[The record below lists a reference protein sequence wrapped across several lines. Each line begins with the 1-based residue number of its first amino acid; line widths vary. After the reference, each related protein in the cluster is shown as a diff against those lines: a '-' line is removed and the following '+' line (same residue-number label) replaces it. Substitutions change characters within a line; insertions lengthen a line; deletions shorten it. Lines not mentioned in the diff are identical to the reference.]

1 MTDLMRDQGSPPES
15 EERLSGRT
23 AEFEELYRAHIGL
36 VLSYFARRTT
46 DPQTAADLTADT
58 FVEAITSFGSF
69 DAQRGTGRG
78 WLLTIARRV
87 YARHCESATRNRD
100 TLARLGGHRQID
112 DDEAT
117 ELLARIDA
125 EASGRGLMA
134 ALAALPALD
143 RHAIELV
150 DIAGLTPKEAAV
162 ALGVSSGTLR
172 VRLFRARTRLRKQTG
187 HDAMN
192 TKGSK

>member
-1 MTDLMRDQGSPPES
+1 MRDQGSPPEAGG
-15 EERLSGRT
+15 RLCGRT

-58 FVEAITSFGSF
+58 FVEAITSFVSF
-69 DAQRGTGRG
+69 DPHRGTARA

-87 YARHCESATRNRD
+87 YARHCESATRSRN
-100 TLARLGGHRQID
+100 TLARLRGHREID
-112 DDEAT
+112 TDEAA
-117 ELLARIDA
+117 ELLVRIDA
-125 EASGRGLMA
+125 ESSGRELMA
-134 ALAALPALD
+134 VLAGLPALD
-143 RHAIELV
+143 RNAVELV

-172 VRLFRARTRLRKQTG
+172 VRLFRARARLRKQAG
-187 HDAMN
+187 HDTMN
-192 TKGSK
+192 TKGSKG

>member
-1 MTDLMRDQGSPPES
+1 MRDRGSPPET
-15 EERLSGRT
+15 EEHLCGRT
-23 AEFEELYRAHIGL
+23 AEFEQLYRAHIGL

-58 FVEAITSFGSF
+58 FVEAITSFVSF
-69 DAQRGTGRG
+69 DPHRGTARA

-87 YARHCESATRNRD
+87 YARHCESTTRNRN
-100 TLARLGGHRQID
+100 TLARLRGHRQID
-112 DDEAT
+112 TDEAT
-117 ELLARIDA
+117 ELLTRIDA
-125 EASGRGLMA
+125 ESSGRELMA

-143 RHAIELV
+143 RNAIELV
-150 DIAGLTPKEAAV
+150 DIAGLAPKEAAV

-187 HDAMN
+187 HHTMN
-192 TKGSK
+192 TKGSM